1 MGTLQWSSQG
11 RSLRGENPSK
21 KLRSWFNPGWRLP
34 SDLKIFKMESG
45 YAACRDLCWKK
56 YERLVTCDVLMQ
68 VVQLAAHHPS
78 LPLQF
83 FLAAGWLKSK
93 IQPCCSST
101 QWPVEVFLVGGG
113 RGVREDCPAPL
124 RKPCQA
130 WVTFS
135 VV

>member
-83 FLAAGWLKSK
+83 FLLQAGSSQRSNHVVVRPSGRWKCFWLGGAGVSGK
-93 IQPCCSST
+93 IARLHC
-101 QWPVEVFLVGGG
+101 GNHARHG
-113 RGVREDCPAPL
+113 
-124 RKPCQA
+124 
-130 WVTFS
+130 
-135 VV
+135 